1 MIARARAAVRHRAAR
16 LPLPWRLTLVSASVL
31 ALILVAFGATLYG
44 DVERAIGDSTATG
57 LRLSARPAIGQ
68 YLRATGRPAATPA
81 AGGDGPA
88 PGGAAAAPEPG
99 TTKALTDLARA
110 LTTRNIAARTTDV
123 DGVTQGDGPALMS
136 MTTVSAPAFGAAV
149 YRGVARTLGV
159 RHWRLETANGPLLIE
174 LIPLVPPGGEPRQA
188 TGVLQLSASLRDGDE
203 LLARLRTLLLGGT
216 LLAIAAT
223 ILLTFPLVRGILAP
237 LRRMAAASRA
247 ITAGDLSRRV
257 AVPAGRDALADL
269 AVAFNEMVGKLDAA
283 LAAQRRFVADA
294 SHELRTP
301 LTALGNGVEML
312 RLGVDR
318 RDPAARE
325 KLLRL
330 MEGEIA
336 RMGRLVDDLLTLSA
350 LDRDPAHAL
359 QLGPVDLAAL
369 AAQVVDETRLL
380 APDRTVALDAPPG
393 APVVVRGDADR
404 LRQALLN
411 LCANARAHTPPGG
424 AITVGVRRGGGG
436 ARVTVADTGAGIA
449 LEDLGR
455 VWDRFYRADPA
466 RERRAGAGGVG
477 LGLAIVR
484 AIVEAHGG
492 GVALASAVGEGTTVT
507 LTLPAAPSA
516 DRAPPAP
523 AAAPAPPPDGGGAAR
538 APRAEEARR

>member
-1 MIARARAAVRHRAAR
+1 
-16 LPLPWRLTLVSASVL
+16 
-31 ALILVAFGATLYG
+31 
-44 DVERAIGDSTATG
+44 
-57 LRLSARPAIGQ
+57 
-68 YLRATGRPAATPA
+68 
-81 AGGDGPA
+81 
-88 PGGAAAAPEPG
+88 
-99 TTKALTDLARA
+99 
-110 LTTRNIAARTTDV
+110 
-123 DGVTQGDGPALMS
+123 
-136 MTTVSAPAFGAAV
+136 
-149 YRGVARTLGV
+149 
-159 RHWRLETANGPLLIE
+159 
-174 LIPLVPPGGEPRQA
+174 
-188 TGVLQLSASLRDGDE
+188 
-203 LLARLRTLLLGGT
+203 
-216 LLAIAAT
+216 
-223 ILLTFPLVRGILAP
+223 
-237 LRRMAAASRA
+237 
-247 ITAGDLSRRV
+247 
-257 AVPAGRDALADL
+257 DL
-269 AVAFNEMVGKLDAA
+269 AVACNEMVGKLDAA

-301 LTALGNGVEML
+301 LAALGNGVEML

-436 ARVTVADTGAGIA
+436 ARPGPRRPAGSRD
-449 LEDLGR
+449 ES
-455 VWDRFYRADPA
+455 
-466 RERRAGAGGVG
+466 RRRG
-477 LGLAIVR
+477 
-484 AIVEAHGG
+484 
-492 GVALASAVGEGTTVT
+492 
-507 LTLPAAPSA
+507 
-516 DRAPPAP
+516 
-523 AAAPAPPPDGGGAAR
+523 APPPGRRPRGPGEWR
-538 APRAEEARR
+538 RLSSAPRRGRWAASSCR